1 MLVNADAKG
10 LEVVTAAYLSRDP
23 VMMREVRDFFEFH
36 TDNQNRFGLP
46 SRLIAKKFMFR
57 IIYGGSAYSFSV
69 DADFAAVGFS
79 QKRWQ
84 QAIDQFYDKYK
95 GLHQW
100 HISIVQEV
108 IRTGRLIMP
117 TGREFHYS
125 PDISPTGD
133 IKWPRTTILNYPVQ
147 GTGAD
152 LMMLAR
158 ISYRARLQKL
168 KKELGLRA
176 LLVSTVHDSI
186 VTDCPDEELDV
197 VCKLMFEVF
206 DDIPKNFQRCFGVE
220 FDLPMTCE
228 ILYGKNLNDLE
239 EYKRVH

>member
-23 VMMREVRDFFEFH
+23 VLMREVREFFDFHE
-36 TDNQNRFGLP
+36 DNRQRFNLP
-46 SRLIAKKFMFR
+46 SRLIAKIFKFR
-57 IIYGGSAYSFSV
+57 LIYGGTAYSYSV
-69 DADFAAVGFS
+69 DADFASVGFS
-79 QKRWQ
+79 QRKWQ
-84 QAIDQFYDKYK
+84 EVIDQYYDKYK

-100 HISIVQEV
+100 HINIVQEV
-108 IRTGRLIMP
+108 IRTGRLVMP

-125 PDISPTGD
+125 PEVSRNGE

-158 ISYRARLQKL
+158 IMYRKRLQKL
-168 KKELGLRA
+168 KHEQGFKA

-186 VTDCPDEELDV
+186 VVDCPDNEMETICNLF
-197 VCKLMFEVF
+197 FEVF
-206 DDIPKNFQRCFGVE
+206 DDIPKIFQQCFGVE
-220 FDLPMTCE
+220 FDLPMTAE
-228 ILYGKNLNDLE
+228 VLWGKNLKE
-239 EYKRVH
+239 MQEFKRA